1 MYLPLTRAS
10 QLEPPKSNPERLT
23 SNLSPLTLSFPII
36 YRPLCGG
43 CAVRGADMRAKARG
57 GSRRG
62 DVPYGG
68 RYARRARGNGLYGDL
83 AGEER
88 RGVWQGGYARY
99 RAPRGRG
106 ADIKKNTLPRDIG
119 ILLF

>member
-1 MYLPLTRAS
+1 MVGVVKG
-10 QLEPPKSNPERLT
+10 EV
-23 SNLSPLTLSFPII
+23 II

-119 ILLF
+119 ILLFCLIDFC